1 MAKSIRSK
9 WRRKC
14 RAIKR
19 ERYGAKE
26 LERLKNTLGISE
38 SGAQDVE
45 MPEISEIAT
54 VVDAKTIKE
63 NAKSKED
70 TGTDGPEKMDV
81 SKPGRVYNKR
91 TMLDQYGNYPVWMNL
106 RKIAKHKKG
115 RAKSKKANA
124 KSHKRITRRQK
135 KATKQD

>member
-54 VVDAKTIKE
+54 GK
-63 NAKSKED
+63 
-70 TGTDGPEKMDV
+70 
-81 SKPGRVYNKR
+81 
-91 TMLDQYGNYPVWMNL
+91 L
-106 RKIAKHKKG
+106 
-115 RAKSKKANA
+115 
-124 KSHKRITRRQK
+124 
-135 KATKQD
+135 